1 MPWLCFD
8 ELGCAQDDFEMKLP
22 VSWARSMAEAQ
33 HTVVL
38 TDDGNLFATGKGDF
52 GRLGRGDTNDEV
64 WRGCWEQLFQEEEGG
79 GIGWNLLILSELL
92 YVAPVFWMW
101 KTFFLGIQTEPL
113 LCSKVERFAKMT
125 V

>member
-1 MPWLCFD
+1 MQRLCFD

-38 TDDGNLFATGKGDF
+38 TDDGHLYATGKGDF

-64 WRGCWEQLFQEEEGG
+64 WGVAGGRG
-79 GIGWNLLILSELL
+79 GWNRLES
-92 YVAPVFWMW
+92 PHSW
-101 KTFFLGIQTEPL
+101 
-113 LCSKVERFAKMT
+113 
-125 V
+125 

>member
-1 MPWLCFD
+1 MN
-8 ELGCAQDDFEMKLP
+8 LGALKLKLP

-64 WRGCWEQLFQEEEGG
+64 WGVLGATVAGGRGGVESV
-79 GIGWNLLILSELL
+79 GISSFLVILLKRR
-92 YVAPVFWMW
+92 VFWMW
-101 KTFFLGIQTEPL
+101 KTFFFGHPRQSRLAPFLQ
-113 LCSKVERFAKMT
+113 R
-125 V
+125 

>member
-8 ELGCAQDDFEMKLP
+8 ELGCAQNDFEMKLP
-22 VSWARSMAEAQ
+22 VSWARSIPEAQ

-64 WRGCWEQLFQEEEGG
+64 WGVLGATVAGGRGGVESV
-79 GIGWNLLILSELL
+79 GISS
-92 YVAPVFWMW
+92 
-101 KTFFLGIQTEPL
+101 FLVNYCT
-113 LCSKVERFAKMT
+113 
-125 V
+125 